1 LEQPYSLQVLGGYTG
16 SGKTALLQELKNKGE
31 AIIDLEQLANHKGSA
46 FGKVDDGKQP
56 TQELF
61 ENRLA
66 IELRNHLQ
74 QQSLSPGSVSASIW
88 VEDESQRIGRVNIPN
103 AFWKIMRQ
111 SPVYFLDIPFEQRLN
126 YILAEYGT
134 KSTEQLIECTQRLTK
149 RLGGLDTKNTIAFLQ
164 EGDLREAFRIL
175 LRYYDKTYSKGL
187 HNREN
192 GSTLLHQ
199 VESNTVSTDNVS
211 LLLSQ
216 YQAL

>member
-1 LEQPYSLQVLGGYTG
+1 
-16 SGKTALLQELKNKGE
+16 
-31 AIIDLEQLANHKGSA
+31 
-46 FGKVDDGKQP
+46 
-56 TQELF
+56 
-61 ENRLA
+61 
-66 IELRNHLQ
+66 
-74 QQSLSPGSVSASIW
+74 
-88 VEDESQRIGRVNIPN
+88 
-103 AFWKIMRQ
+103 MRQ